1 MLNNL
6 IYNSKQNSK
15 ELLKSKH
22 ILEMLFSWTFE
33 LNEVYTEILNFI
45 NIYSININSK
55 TLNNLKNDINLIEND
70 SLKENIIEWE
80 NIRYF
85 PFISY
90 FINEIITDLSVREN
104 LLIRKK
110 IFEKYVDLFHSIEKN
125 IDFLSVSDEIS
136 KTVTNILKQQG
147 FIDYSVVNN
156 KVIWIYQNIHWD
168 LTINKYN
175 SSWNTQID
183 LFTNKNINLLEV
195 SDITQSIHIYQYTE
209 NLLSKILEFCYKT
222 NYTPN
227 ELIKYNDINSKIPN
241 ATWAT
246 DTDELS
252 IRILENNL
260 LEKQSYN
267 LSINMNPS
275 ESYIIELDFENNKI
289 NLLLKDKLV
298 FEILKEELWAFI
310 ILLLKYPWRSINTLK
325 WMLHIFENINS

>member
-45 NIYSININSK
+45 NIYNISVNNK
-55 TLNNLKNDINLIEND
+55 TLNNLKNDIYLIEND
-70 SLKENIIEWE
+70 SLKEGIIEWE
-80 NIRYF
+80 NIKYF

-90 FINEIITDLSVREN
+90 FTKEIITDLWISEN
-104 LLIRKK
+104 NLINIK
-110 IFEKYVDLFHSIEKN
+110 IFEKYIDLFHSIENNKDVLY
-125 IDFLSVSDEIS
+125 ISDEIS
-136 KTVTNILKQQG
+136 KTVTKILKNQDL
-147 FIDYSVVNN
+147 INYTIINN
-156 KVIWIYQNIHWD
+156 RVIWIYQNIHWD
-168 LTINKYN
+168 VTINKYN
-175 SSWNTQID
+175 SSWNNQID
-183 LFTNKNINLLEV
+183 IFTNKNINLLEI

-222 NYTPN
+222 NFIPN

-275 ESYIIELDFENNKI
+275 ESYIIELDFKNNKI
-289 NLLLKDKLV
+289 NLLLKNMLV